1 MAHIVKKRHGHRQK
15 SKAKVQ
21 RPDHQIAPKIIK
33 EKSVVWRVIAPFVTV
48 PKKNKEQVE
57 DEQFSFYLKKKPAVL
72 IRDLSSFMSDSVDL
86 PSLFHETSDVLKK
99 VTKASWVTLYLV
111 DRATN
116 EIYQSQSFAVKDR
129 HRVKWKIE
137 DGSIVAAYVANIK
150 EYVLVEDV
158 FMDGRF
164 SEGVGYEGNTRT
176 SGKSSK

>member
-1 MAHIVKKRHGHRQK
+1 MNNSAFTLRRN
-15 SKAKVQ
+15 
-21 RPDHQIAPKIIK
+21 P
-33 EKSVVWRVIAPFVTV
+33 PF
-48 PKKNKEQVE
+48 
-57 DEQFSFYLKKKPAVL
+57 
-72 IRDLSSFMSDSVDL
+72 SSATCRLLCQDSVDL